1 MKLLS
6 MTDFVLAKNTTVNTP
21 AEYSYHAFLEC
32 LRYATFLDKELK
44 IEMLA
49 SVNGTSQD
57 LVLFKGFEVTKDDI
71 YLDFKLKDL
80 EFSYDTAGEMYSCMG
95 EDINLGTIEHLLR
108 FANAYLVD
116 LELTDV
122 ALEMLK

>member
-6 MTDFVLAKNTTVNTP
+6 MTDFVLAKNIKCTP
-21 AEYSYHAFLEC
+21 MQGYKSFLDCIKHAQ
-32 LRYATFLDKELK
+32 FLDKELK

-49 SVNGTSQD
+49 PFNSSSED

-80 EFSYDTAGEMYSCMG
+80 DFSYNTVDEMFHCMG

-108 FANAYLVD
+108 FADVYGVD

>member
-1 MKLLS
+1 MKLIS
-6 MTDFVLAKNTTVNTP
+6 MTDFVLSKNIKCTP
-21 AEYSYHAFLEC
+21 MQGYKSFLDC
-32 LRYATFLDKELK
+32 INYAQFLDKELK

-49 SVNGTSQD
+49 SVNGSSED
-57 LVLFKGFEVTKDDI
+57 LVLFTGFEVTKDDI

-95 EDINLGTIEHLLR
+95 EDINLGTVEHLLR

-122 ALEMLK
+122 ALDILK